1 MPETNEETQ
10 ETEKIKKTEE
20 VATTEGSA
28 ALKEFF
34 TPVAPAG
41 ALSTDASGTKAPA
54 VTGDEAAL
62 MEMVEEMDAVPALT
76 YEERLKA
83 QGISMEE
90 ALVIV
95 DALMSKGVYRRKYT
109 VTKKHMVEFKTR
121 SMEDQGQYV
130 KDLEGERPMYAATSN
145 ALISRHNLSAS
156 LVAFKDTE
164 FKDYEHA
171 LAFVVK
177 LPEPVFRILIEK
189 LRKFDIL
196 IMTVMDEGALENF

>member
-1 MPETNEETQ
+1 MNEETQ
-10 ETEKIKKTEE
+10 KTEKAEQAIPS
-20 VATTEGSA
+20 EGAA
-28 ALKEFF
+28 ALKSFF
-34 TPVAPAG
+34 APATPAETLSESPG
-41 ALSTDASGTKAPA
+41 LPALPEGS
-54 VTGDEAAL
+54 DEAAL
-62 MEMVEEMDAVPALT
+62 TQMVEEMDAVPALT

-83 QGISMEE
+83 QGITTEE

-95 DALMSKGVYRRKYT
+95 DTLMSKGVYKKKYP

-121 SMEDQGQYV
+121 PMEDQGRYV
-130 KDLEGERPMYAATSN
+130 KDLEDDRPMYAATSN

-156 LVAFKDTE
+156 LVSFKDTE
-164 FKDYEHA
+164 FKDYAHA

-177 LPEPVFRILIEK
+177 LPEQVFRILIEK